1 MTDFKLDLTDGDHI
15 YYHPDGRVWQEYDIV
30 DGKPDISEKDPN
42 IKRVKVDNIKEAND
56 KKGGGI
62 IIS

>member
-1 MTDFKLDLTDGDHI
+1 MRDLESEADENSEIEVETKK
-15 YYHPDGRVWQEYDIV
+15 VDIV

-42 IKRVKVDNIKEAND
+42 IKKIKVDNIKEEQN

-62 IIS
+62 IIE